1 MTHDRMVIVIVVVIV
16 IRPDTPNKKKSSK
29 CCSHT
34 GRCSILRAGCA
45 VASRRRKAHL
55 QMHVNWSSRHAIVRV
70 FAYLDI
76 ALALLSAAGPLLI
89 LRPLQDAGPHL
100 RYKQRKRGHQN

>member
-16 IRPDTPNKKKSSK
+16 IQPDTPNKKKNSK

-34 GRCSILRAGCA
+34 GRCSILRAECA

-55 QMHVNWSSRHAIVRV
+55 QMHVNWSSRHAIVREFV
-70 FAYLDI
+70 
-76 ALALLSAAGPLLI
+76 
-89 LRPLQDAGPHL
+89 
-100 RYKQRKRGHQN
+100 